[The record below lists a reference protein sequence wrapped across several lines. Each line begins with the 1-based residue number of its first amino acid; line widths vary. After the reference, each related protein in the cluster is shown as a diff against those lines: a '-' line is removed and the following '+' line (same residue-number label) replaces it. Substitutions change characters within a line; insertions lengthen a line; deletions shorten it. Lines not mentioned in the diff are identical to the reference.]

1 MVSKKQIKLITGL
14 VQKKNRI
21 EQQLFFAEGK
31 KVVQELFQSNF
42 ELAHLYTVS
51 NLNIGVATEKTTLI
65 TENELNRISTLTTPN
80 DCLAL
85 FKIPKTKKIDEKGLI
100 VALDDIR
107 DPGNLGTII
116 RLCDWFG
123 IKQLICS
130 ETTVDVYNPKVVQ
143 ATMGS
148 LSRVNV
154 IYADL
159 VEVLKKMQLPVYGTF
174 MEGENL
180 YTEKKTHEAIIVMGN
195 ESNGISSKV
204 EQLIQRKITIPR
216 FGTLQKTES
225 LNVATA
231 TAITLSEFCRNS

>member
-1 MVSKKQIKLITGL
+1 MVSKNQIKLITGL

-21 EQQLFFAEGK
+21 EQQLFIAEGK
-31 KVVQELFQSNF
+31 KVVQELFQSDF

-51 NLNIGVATEKTTLI
+51 NLKIGVPSEKTTLI

-85 FKIPKTKKIDEKGLI
+85 FKIPKTKIIEEKGLI

-130 ETTVDVYNPKVVQ
+130 ETTVDVFNPKVVQ

-148 LSRVNV
+148 LTRVAV
-154 IYADL
+154 VYVDL
-159 VEVLKKMQLPVYGTF
+159 VEALKKTKLPVYGTF
-174 MEGENL
+174 MDGENL
-180 YTEKKTHEAIIVMGN
+180 YTINKEHEAIIVMGN

-204 EQLIQRKITIPR
+204 QELIQRRITIPR

>member
-1 MVSKKQIKLITGL
+1 MVSKNQIKLITGL
-14 VQKKNRI
+14 IQKKNRI
-21 EQQLFFAEGK
+21 EQQLFFAEGN
-31 KVVQELFQSNF
+31 KVVQELFQSDF
-42 ELAHLYTVS
+42 ELVQLYTVS
-51 NLNIGVATEKTTLI
+51 DLNSGIPIQKTTLI
-65 TENELNRISTLTTPN
+65 TENELKRISALTTPN
-80 DCLAL
+80 ECLAL
-85 FKIPKTKKIDEKGLI
+85 FKIPKTKKIEDKGLI

-130 ETTVDVYNPKVVQ
+130 ETTVDAFNPKVVQ

-148 LSRVNV
+148 LTRVAV
-154 IYADL
+154 VYVDL
-159 VEVLKKMQLPVYGTF
+159 VETLKKTKLPVYGTF
-174 MEGENL
+174 MDGENL
-180 YTEKKTHEAIIVMGN
+180 YTVNKEDEAIIVMGN

-204 EQLIQRKITIPR
+204 QELIQRRITIPR

>member
-1 MVSKKQIKLITGL
+1 MVSKNQIKLITGL
-14 VQKKNRI
+14 VQKKNRN
-21 EQQLFFAEGK
+21 EQQLFIAEGK
-31 KVVQELFQSNF
+31 KVVQELFHSDF
-42 ELAHLYTVS
+42 ELVQLYSVS
-51 NLNIGVATEKTTLI
+51 DLNSEIPVEKITLI
-65 TENELNRISTLTTPN
+65 SDNELKRISALTTPN
-80 DCLAL
+80 ECLGL
-85 FKIPKTKKIDEKGLI
+85 FKIPKSKKIEDKGII

-130 ETTVDVYNPKVVQ
+130 ETTVDVFNPKVVQ

-148 LSRVNV
+148 LTRVAV
-154 IYADL
+154 VYVDL
-159 VEVLKKMQLPVYGTF
+159 VEALKKTKLPVYGTF
-174 MEGENL
+174 MDGENL
-180 YTEKKTHEAIIVMGN
+180 YTINKEHEAIIVMGN

-204 EQLIQRKITIPR
+204 QELIQRRITIPR

>member
-1 MVSKKQIKLITGL
+1 MVSKNQIKLITGL
-14 VQKKNRI
+14 VQKKNRN
-21 EQQLFFAEGK
+21 EQQLFIAEGK
-31 KVVQELFQSNF
+31 KVVQELFHSDF
-42 ELAHLYTVS
+42 ELVQLYSVS
-51 NLNIGVATEKTTLI
+51 DLNSEIPVEKITLI
-65 TENELNRISTLTTPN
+65 SDNELKRISALTTPN
-80 DCLAL
+80 ECLGL
-85 FKIPKTKKIDEKGLI
+85 FKIPKSKKIEDKGII

-130 ETTVDVYNPKVVQ
+130 ETTVDVFNPKVVQ

-148 LSRVNV
+148 LTRVAIV
-154 IYADL
+154 YMDL
-159 VEVLKKMQLPVYGTF
+159 EEALKKTKLPVYGTF
-174 MEGENL
+174 MDGENL
-180 YTEKKTHEAIIVMGN
+180 YTINKEHEAIIVMGN

-204 EQLIQRKITIPR
+204 QELIQRRITIPR

>member
-1 MVSKKQIKLITGL
+1 MVSKNQIKLITGL
-14 VQKKNRI
+14 IQKKNRI
-21 EQQLFFAEGK
+21 EQQLFFAEGN
-31 KVVQELFQSNF
+31 KVVQELFQSDF
-42 ELAHLYTVS
+42 ELVQLYTVS
-51 NLNIGVATEKTTLI
+51 DLNSGIPIQKTTLI
-65 TENELNRISTLTTPN
+65 TENELKRISALTTPN
-80 DCLAL
+80 ECLAL
-85 FKIPKTKKIDEKGLI
+85 FKIPKTKKIEDKGLI

-130 ETTVDVYNPKVVQ
+130 ETTVDAFNPKVVQ

-148 LSRVNV
+148 LTRVAV
-154 IYADL
+154 VYVDL
-159 VEVLKKMQLPVYGTF
+159 VETLKKTKLPVYGTF
-174 MEGENL
+174 MDGENL
-180 YTEKKTHEAIIVMGN
+180 YTINKEDEAIIVMGN

-204 EQLIQRKITIPR
+204 QELIQRRITIPR

>member
-1 MVSKKQIKLITGL
+1 MVSKNQIKLITGL

-21 EQQLFFAEGK
+21 EQQLFFAEGN
-31 KVVQELFQSNF
+31 KVVQELFQSDF
-42 ELAHLYTVS
+42 ELVQLYSVS
-51 NLNIGVATEKTTLI
+51 DLNSEIPVEKITLI
-65 TENELNRISTLTTPN
+65 SDNELKRISALTTPN
-80 DCLAL
+80 ECLGL
-85 FKIPKTKKIDEKGLI
+85 FKIPKSKKIEDKGII

-130 ETTVDVYNPKVVQ
+130 ETTVDVFNPKVVQ

-148 LSRVNV
+148 LTRVAV
-154 IYADL
+154 VYVDL
-159 VEVLKKMQLPVYGTF
+159 VEALKKTKLPVYGTF
-174 MEGENL
+174 MDGENL
-180 YTEKKTHEAIIVMGN
+180 YTINKEHEAIIVMGN

-204 EQLIQRKITIPR
+204 QELIQRRITIPR